1 MTSYSTKFIP
11 DGNLIFE
18 SSVKISNKT
27 LAAIDSSILAVFK
40 DRAISGSIAETL
52 RVLSS
57 YEPKSEIERVAR
69 SMMILLAYKAEQ
81 ASPGAGNLFLQLL
94 SKKKLTCE
102 NSRKMLKSDLSPLLS
117 SVKDKNVE
125 SLLENAIYQSGA
137 VGNVS
142 VSLGGI
148 TYISVDESASF
159 QVIVSP
165 SFENAKSLTSRKI
178 FVYDGVIESVG
189 QINTFLEKCATEKAS
204 VLLVA
209 RSFANEV
216 ASTIYSNNKRQIFD
230 IVPLT
235 PTLGIDGEFTILDIA
250 AITNQS
256 QVNKISFEESGEE
269 CNVIV
274 ESGILKI
281 TLKNQFYRD
290 NLLKKLRK
298 ETTEFKN
305 EDIRRLLGQRIARIS
320 SRRVSVCIGDEFG
333 SAKEIMKEKFD
344 YGMRSYL
351 SSRRKG
357 VIKISNKIFPGESF
371 KVAQSSFNSF
381 TKLLKSTGGSIV
393 INHDVET
400 PKRRTS

>member
-1 MTSYSTKFIP
+1 MSTYSTTFIP
-11 DGNLIFE
+11 NGSLLFE
-18 SSVKISNKT
+18 ASIRISQKT
-27 LAAIDSSILAVFK
+27 LKEIDSSVLAVFK

-57 YEPKSEIERVAR
+57 YNPKSEIERVAR
-69 SMMILLAYKAEQ
+69 SMIISCAYRAEQ
-81 ASPGAGNLFLQLL
+81 ASPGAANLFLQFL
-94 SKKKLTCE
+94 SKKKFATQ
-102 NSRKMLKSDLSPLLS
+102 NSRKMLKNDLSLLLS
-117 SVKDKNVE
+117 TVNDKNIE

-142 VSLGGI
+142 INFGGI

-178 FVYDGVIESVG
+178 VSYDGVIESVG
-189 QINTFLEKCATEKAS
+189 QINTFLEKCAKEKAS
-204 VLLVA
+204 ILLVA

-216 ASTIYSNNKRQIFD
+216 ASTIYSNNKRGIFD

-235 PTLGIDGEFTILDIA
+235 PTLGIEGEFTILDISA
-250 AITNQS
+250 VTGQFAID
-256 QVNKISFEESGEE
+256 KISFEECGDE

-274 ESGILKI
+274 EGGMLKI
-281 TLKNQFYRD
+281 TLKNQSYRD

-298 ETTEFKN
+298 EMTEFKH
-305 EDIRRLLGQRIARIS
+305 EDVTRLIGQRIARIS
-320 SRRVSVCIGDEFG
+320 SRRVAVCIGDEFG

-357 VIKISNKIFPGESF
+357 VVKISNKIFPGESL
-371 KVAQSSFNSF
+371 KVAQSSYNSF
-381 TKLLKSTGGSIV
+381 TKLLNSTGGSIV
-393 INHDVET
+393 INNDMET
-400 PKRRTS
+400 PKRRIG